1 MWRKLGPGPKCLEPT
16 LAHSLARR
24 TGIEN
29 PLSYACGKNSYSYQL
44 GPLKGSI
51 GLNRGIERPPPPLTY
66 YSVSFLYI
74 FPIIFQLFF
83 LFISHYVSCCFPMIF
98 LLVSHCFP
106 IVFLLVFL
114 LFSYCVPILFLLV
127 FLIFSYY
134 FPIASYN
141 FPISFPLFFYYCPLL
156 FSWCFRTSFP
166 TWTYH
171 EHMLNYA

>member
-1 MWRKLGPGPKCLEPT
+1 MWAPTAQNANEHRPGPKCLEPT

-106 IVFLLVFL
+106 MIFLLVSHCFPIVFLLVFL
-114 LFSYCVPILFLLV
+114 LFSY
-127 FLIFSYY
+127 Y
-134 FPIASYN
+134 FAIG
-141 FPISFPLFFYYCPLL
+141 
-156 FSWCFRTSFP
+156 FP
-166 TWTYH
+166 T
-171 EHMLNYA
+171 